1 MYNINLYLHR
11 MVRASKT
18 PVEKVSVVETP
29 ASLEVSASLES
40 APLEVAASLAA
51 APAKKARKAK
61 APAAPAEPT
70 PVVSSE
76 AASSEAAPVAE
87 IPANEVVEDAVVA
100 DIPTLLSRV
109 MEYATKL
116 QQYSAMTSSLK
127 SDFKAL
133 EKLIA
138 KSEKLAL
145 KNSHKKRKASGN
157 KAPAGFVK
165 PTLITDELAS
175 FLGKELGTKMA
186 RTEVSKEINL
196 YIRQH
201 KLQDAD
207 NGRKIIPDDRL
218 TVLLKLN
225 QGEELTYFN
234 LQKYMKHHFIKEEKT
249 ETKVVV

>member
-1 MYNINLYLHR
+1 

-29 ASLEVSASLES
+29 ASLEV
-40 APLEVAASLAA
+40 AASLAA

-61 APAAPAEPT
+61 APAASLEASLDAATAEPT
-70 PVVSSE
+70 PVVSLD
-76 AASSEAAPVAE
+76 AAPVAE
-87 IPANEVVEDAVVA
+87 IPANEVVEDAAVA

-145 KNSHKKRKASGN
+145 KNSHKKRKSSGN

-186 RTEVSKEINL
+186 RTAVSKEINL
-196 YIRQH
+196 YIREH
-201 KLQDAD
+201 KLQDAH
-207 NGRKIIPDDRL
+207 NGRRIIPDDRL

-234 LQKYMKHHFIKEEKT
+234 LQKYMKHHFIKEEKKEA

>member
-1 MYNINLYLHR
+1 

-29 ASLEVSASLES
+29 ASLEVAASLEA
-40 APLEVAASLAA
+40 APLEV

-61 APAAPAEPT
+61 APAASLEAA
-70 PVVSSE
+70 SE
-76 AASSEAAPVAE
+76 AAPAPVSLETAASLDAPVAE
-87 IPANEVVEDAVVA
+87 IPTNEVVEDAVVA

-109 MEYATKL
+109 MEYSTKL
-116 QQYSAMTSSLK
+116 QQYCATASSLK

-186 RTEVSKEINL
+186 RTE
-196 YIRQH
+196 
-201 KLQDAD
+201 A
-207 NGRKIIPDDRL
+207 P
-218 TVLLKLN
+218 
-225 QGEELTYFN
+225 
-234 LQKYMKHHFIKEEKT
+234 
-249 ETKVVV
+249 

>member
-1 MYNINLYLHR
+1 

-18 PVEKVSVVETP
+18 PVEKVSAVETP
-29 ASLEVSASLES
+29 ASLEVAA
-40 APLEVAASLAA
+40 APLEVAA

-61 APAAPAEPT
+61 APASASLEAPASASLDSASEA
-70 PVVSSE
+70 PVVSLE
-76 AASSEAAPVAE
+76 AAAPVAE

-109 MEYATKL
+109 VEYATKL
-116 QQYSAMTSSLK
+116 QQYAAMTSSLK

-157 KAPAGFVK
+157 KAPSGFVK

-196 YIRQH
+196 YIREH

-218 TVLLKLN
+218 SVLLKLT
-225 QGEELTYFN
+225 QGQELTYFN